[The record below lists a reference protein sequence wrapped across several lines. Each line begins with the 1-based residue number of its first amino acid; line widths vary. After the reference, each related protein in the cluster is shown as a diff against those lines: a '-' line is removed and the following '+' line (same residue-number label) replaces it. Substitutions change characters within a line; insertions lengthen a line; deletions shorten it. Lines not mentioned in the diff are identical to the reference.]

1 MSTSGSGNGSGNGGG
16 NQGGGGR
23 GRKKDPGDVSQL
35 VSSAVARGVLSPG
48 SATLITGNLGPL
60 VLAGAAGKALE
71 DLTATDVTLI
81 TVLIDASS
89 SIGDRGLEQAVR
101 DGQNAL
107 VDAFDGARERDSVL
121 LALWTFASDMDVLHS
136 YVPVDEATRL
146 DARNY
151 HAGGATKLY
160 DTWCDALA
168 ANVAYAQ
175 RLRDGGTP
183 TRSVVV
189 VVTDGEDV
197 SSRRT
202 ASDCARLSKD
212 LLASELFTLAFVGVG
227 GNVDFAAIAR
237 SMGVPD
243 GCVLVQKDATPA
255 GLRRVFQ
262 LVSRSAV
269 RASQGQV
276 QPGVNAGFFVP

>member
-1 MSTSGSGNGSGNGGG
+1 MSTRPLTPDEALLLLQSAT
-16 NQGGGGR
+16 
-23 GRKKDPGDVSQL
+23 RK
-35 VSSAVARGVLSPG
+35 GVLSP
-48 SATLITGNLGPL
+48 ATTSTLTGNLGAL
-60 VLAGAAGKALE
+60 VLAGAAGKELE
-71 DLTATDVTLI
+71 DLEAADVTLV

-89 SIGDRGLEQAVR
+89 SIGDRRLEQAVR

-107 VDAFDGARERDSVL
+107 LDAFSGSREKDGILV
-121 LALWTFASDMDVLHS
+121 ALWTFSSRMDVLHA
-136 YVPVDEATRL
+136 YVPVEEAVRL

-151 HAGGATKLY
+151 RAGGATALY
-160 DTWCDALA
+160 DTWCDALT

-197 SSRRT
+197 GSKRT
-202 ASDCARLSKD
+202 AAACARLSHD

-227 GNVDFAAIAR
+227 AGTDFEQVAR

-243 GCVLVQKDATPA
+243 GCTLVQRDATPA
-255 GLRRVFQ
+255 GLRRAFA
-262 LVSRSAV
+262 LVSRSAI
-269 RASQGQV
+269 RASQGTV
-276 QPGVNAGFFVP
+276 RPGPAAGFFAP